1 MEVRLPFH
9 PSLEVAQH
17 CLPSCS
23 NLCSGLTFTLP
34 VRENFEVF
42 MTKSC
47 ACSLCI
53 FSRAA
58 VMKHIA
64 SLLFVF
70 SAPFERLAGKCHKIQ
85 VTCKKVDSPTLT
97 CIYFFLFNC
106 FFFIPTRL
114 SPPDI
119 LCIYLSLLS
128 IFVFLNSLHHPSA

>member
-1 MEVRLPFH
+1 
-9 PSLEVAQH
+9 
-17 CLPSCS
+17 
-23 NLCSGLTFTLP
+23 
-34 VRENFEVF
+34 

-47 ACSLCI
+47 TCSLCI
-53 FSRAA
+53 FSTAA
-58 VMKHIA
+58 VMKHIT

-85 VTCKKVDSPTLT
+85 VTYKKVESPALT

-114 SPPDI
+114 SPPHI

-128 IFVFLNSLHHPSA
+128 ILVSLNSLHHPSAYNPVKKELCFVHTCITDNYNTSSQSRNLIFAE